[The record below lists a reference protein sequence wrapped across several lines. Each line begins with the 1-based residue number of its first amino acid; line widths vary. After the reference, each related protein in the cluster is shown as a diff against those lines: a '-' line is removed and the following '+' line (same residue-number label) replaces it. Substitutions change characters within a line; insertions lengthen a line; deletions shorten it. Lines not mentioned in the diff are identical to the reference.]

1 MALSLRTQTA
11 GGASGWHL
19 GETRAI
25 ASKDETIDLGD
36 GAQAICRDIAR
47 TIPAS
52 RYTAYY
58 NLAASAAS
66 STMFANRQATGLTG
80 VNQLGSNGLGTLI
93 ATGPGGG
100 ISRSTNGGQSF
111 TKVTAPAAAA
121 SADLGPIAYGS
132 GLWIIPYGVG
142 KVLRS
147 QDDGATWIDTSI
159 AGGLEFESAG
169 KLHYFNGAFIY
180 ARPGSSGKIYRSTD
194 GTSWADISANAQASP
209 GSTLTAFTVGQGL
222 HVLLYGNTPR
232 FSGDGGIT
240 WQSGT
245 DRGLT
250 QPEGGLYYLDGY
262 WINGGTVPAASSPL
276 NEPPPVASGYY
287 FASSA
292 TLAGSVQ
299 KLKYTNTGSYEVA
312 QTNIASGLAMAVWGA
327 DATGA
332 VLQWAQTG
340 YFGNLRIH
348 YFFPTAELQKIIA
361 GNTGAKGQA
370 VTGGPA
376 IDNYD
381 PSNYGTTTDGT
392 MYLCANNSSALG
404 IKAPSGEV
412 EIMLSAYTNS
422 TKPTDSHWYTRIR

>member
-147 QDDGATWIDTSI
+147 QDDGATWTDTSI

-250 QPEGGLYYLDGY
+250 NPDGGLYYLDGY
-262 WINGGTVPAASSPL
+262 WINGGYVTNAYGPKDGPA
-276 NEPPPVASGYY
+276 PVASGYV

-292 TLAGSVQ
+292 TLASSVKKYWYYNNNYGTYSQHLTTAGCSMVVDGVDSTGVAMKKDISPGTPATVFFTKEELPEIIDKGHRYQ
-299 KLKYTNTGSYEVA
+299 KTGM
-312 QTNIASGLAMAVWGA
+312 TI
-327 DATGA
+327 
-332 VLQWAQTG
+332 
-340 YFGNLRIH
+340 
-348 YFFPTAELQKIIA
+348 
-361 GNTGAKGQA
+361 
-370 VTGGPA
+370 TGGPA
-376 IDNYD
+376 GAI
-381 PSNYGTTTDGT
+381 GTTTEGIL
-392 MYLCANNSSALG
+392 YRCVNNSNAVG
-404 IKAPSGEV
+404 IKATSGEV

>member
-52 RYTAYY
+52 SYSAYY

-262 WINGGTVPAASSPL
+262 WINGGVAPKATGPKDG
-276 NEPPPVASGYY
+276 PPPVASGYV

-292 TLAGSVQ
+292 TLVSSVKKYWYYNTSYGTYPQNLITFGCSMVVDGVDGVGVAMKKDMSYGTPPTVFFTKEELPEIIDKGLYYQ
-299 KLKYTNTGSYEVA
+299 KTGM
-312 QTNIASGLAMAVWGA
+312 TI
-327 DATGA
+327 
-332 VLQWAQTG
+332 
-340 YFGNLRIH
+340 
-348 YFFPTAELQKIIA
+348 
-361 GNTGAKGQA
+361 
-370 VTGGPA
+370 TGGPA
-376 IDNYD
+376 GAI
-381 PSNYGTTTDGT
+381 GTTTEGIL
-392 MYLCANNSSALG
+392 YRCVNNSSAVG
-404 IKAPSGEV
+404 IKATSGEV
-412 EIMLSAYTNS
+412 EIMLSAYTDS
-422 TKPTDSHWYTRIR
+422 KKPTDSHWYTRIR

>member
-52 RYTAYY
+52 SYSAYY

-80 VNQLGSNGLGTLI
+80 VNQLGSNGLGTMI

-180 ARPGSSGKIYRSTD
+180 ARPGRSGKIYRSTD
-194 GTSWADISANAQASP
+194 GTSWADITANAQASP

-250 QPEGGLYYLDGY
+250 NPDGGLYYLDGY
-262 WINGGTVPAASSPL
+262 WINGGIVPR
-276 NEPPPVASGYY
+276 ASGTVSNPPAPVSGNY

-292 TLAGSVQ
+292 TLVGSVKKHWMQNSGTWMEGPNVIISGTTMTVHGVDSAGVVIAKNDSTGVPPPRYYTQEELPEIIDKGLSYQ
-299 KLKYTNTGSYEVA
+299 KTGM
-312 QTNIASGLAMAVWGA
+312 TI
-327 DATGA
+327 
-332 VLQWAQTG
+332 
-340 YFGNLRIH
+340 
-348 YFFPTAELQKIIA
+348 
-361 GNTGAKGQA
+361 
-370 VTGGPA
+370 TGGPA
-376 IDNYD
+376 GAI
-381 PSNYGTTTDGT
+381 GTTTEGIL
-392 MYLCANNSSALG
+392 YRCVNNSNAVG
-404 IKAPSGEV
+404 IKATSGEV
-412 EIMLSAYTNS
+412 EIMLSAYNS
-422 TKPTDSHWYTRIR
+422 GSKPTDSHWYTRIR

>member
-52 RYTAYY
+52 SYTAYY

-132 GLWIIPYGVG
+132 GLWIIPYGAG

-147 QDDGATWIDTSI
+147 QDDGATWTDTSI

-180 ARPGSSGKIYRSTD
+180 ARPGRSGKIYRSTD

-240 WQSGT
+240 WKSGT

-250 QPEGGLYYLDGY
+250 NPEGGLYYLDGY
-262 WINGGTVPAASSPL
+262 WINGGSVNNANGPL
-276 NEPPPVASGYY
+276 NGPPPVASGYV

-292 TLAGSVQ
+292 TLASNVKKYWYYNNNYATYPQHLTTYGCSMVVDGVDSVGVAMKKDVSVGTPPTVFFTKEALPEIIDKGISYQ
-299 KLKYTNTGSYEVA
+299 KTG
-312 QTNIASGLAMAVWGA
+312 MA
-327 DATGA
+327 
-332 VLQWAQTG
+332 
-340 YFGNLRIH
+340 I
-348 YFFPTAELQKIIA
+348 
-361 GNTGAKGQA
+361 
-370 VTGGPA
+370 TGGPA
-376 IDNYD
+376 GAI
-381 PSNYGTTTDGT
+381 GTTTEGIL
-392 MYLCANNSSALG
+392 YRCVNNSSAVG
-404 IKAPSGEV
+404 IKATSSEV
-412 EIMLSAYTNS
+412 EILLTAYTHGS
-422 TKPTDSHWYTRIR
+422 KPYDSHFYTRIR